1 MAAAGLEALRPVLEK
16 TGQQHLLG
24 GYDALPEEQQAALL
38 EQLKAI
44 DFEYVAHI
52 FKASIAAADTPAA
65 PAAPVADVATLKA
78 RTPQECAA
86 WRAAG
91 LRLIGAGKLA
101 VLLLAGGQG
110 TRLGST
116 APKGCYNI
124 GLPSKK
130 SLFQL
135 QAERVLRLQTLAAQ
149 QAGGAEVPPMRW
161 YIMTSPATDAETK
174 KHFRDHGFFGLKES
188 QVFFFSQGA
197 LPALTEGGAII
208 REAPARL
215 AMAPDGNGGV
225 YMALRASGALADMA
239 AHGVEAVDCY
249 CVDNALVRLGD
260 PLFVGYCHE
269 RGIECGA
276 RVVAKAY
283 PEEKVGVFARR
294 GGALEV
300 VEYSEL
306 DPAEAAASDPA
317 TGELKYGWSNICLHY
332 FRRDWLEAVSGRLAD
347 MGRYHIARKKIPSM
361 DGPVA
366 GIKLELFIFDT
377 FPLASSTALF
387 EVRREEEFA
396 PVKNAPGQGLPD
408 SPDTARDAILAL
420 HKRWVELAGGRVAC
434 AEGVEV
440 SPLVS
445 YAGEGLEELA
455 AGKEFASLYDVH
467 LQGFLAL
474 APKSAIA
481 RIKGAAAAGAAE
493 YSSPRPE
500 AKGAPAGARIIANSA
515 SSLHHQ

>member
-1 MAAAGLEALRPVLEK
+1 MTTADELGELRARLDK
-16 TGQQHLLG
+16 CGQQHLLE
-24 GYDALPEEQQAALL
+24 GYEALTQEQQAELL
-38 EQLKAI
+38 GQLKAI
-44 DFEYVAHI
+44 DFEYVNHI
-52 FKASIAAADTPAA
+52 FRASMAAADTPAA
-65 PAAPVADVATLKA
+65 PAAPVTDVATLA
-78 RTPQECAA
+78 ASTDTQRAA
-86 WRAAG
+86 WRAEG
-91 LRLIGAGKLA
+91 LRLIAGGKLG

-110 TRLGST
+110 TRLGSS

-124 GLPSKK
+124 SLPSKK

-135 QAERVLRLQTLAAQ
+135 QAERLLRLQALAG
-149 QAGGAEVPPMRW
+149 QAAAAEGSSAEVKPLRW

-174 KHFRDHGFFGLKES
+174 KHFRSNGFFGLKES
-188 QVFFFSQGA
+188 QVVFFSQGA
-197 LPALTEGGAII
+197 LPALTEGGRII
-208 REAPARL
+208 MEGPSRL

-225 YMALRASGALADMA
+225 YMALRAEGVLADMA
-239 AHGVEAVDCY
+239 AHGIEAVDCY
-249 CVDNALVRLGD
+249 CVDNALVRLAD
-260 PLFVGYCHE
+260 PTWVGFCHS

-306 DPAEAAASDPA
+306 DPSEAAASDPA

-347 MGRYHIARKKIPSM
+347 MGRYHIARKKILST

-366 GIKLELFIFDT
+366 GVKLELFIFDT
-377 FPLASSTALF
+377 FPLADSTALL

-396 PVKNAPGQGLPD
+396 PVKNAPGHGLPD

-420 HKRWVELAGGRVAC
+420 HRRWVEAAGGRVTA

-445 YAGEGLEELA
+445 YAGEGLEELCT
-455 AGKEFASLYDVH
+455 GKEFAAAYDMH
-467 LQGFLAL
+467 LQAGV
-474 APKSAIA
+474 P
-481 RIKGAAAAGAAE
+481 AAQA
-493 YSSPRPE
+493 
-500 AKGAPAGARIIANSA
+500 
-515 SSLHHQ
+515 

>member
-1 MAAAGLEALRPVLEK
+1 MAAAAGLKALRPVLAK
-16 TGQQHLLG
+16 TSQLHLLE
-24 GYDALPEEQQAALL
+24 GYEALPEEQQAALL
-38 EQLKAI
+38 EQLQAI

-52 FKASIAAADTPAA
+52 FKASMAAADVAAA
-65 PAAPVADVATLKA
+65 PAAPVADVATLKT
-78 RTPQECAA
+78 RTPEQCDA

-91 LRLIGAGKLA
+91 LRMIAGGKLA

-110 TRLGST
+110 TRLGSS

-135 QAERVLRLQTLAAQ
+135 QAERLLRLQTLAAQ
-149 QAGGAEVPPMRW
+149 QAGATEVPPLRW
-161 YIMTSPATDAETK
+161 YIMTSPPTDAETK
-174 KHFRDHGFFGLKES
+174 KHFRDHAFFGLRES

-197 LPALTEGGAII
+197 LPAMTLTGAVIQ
-208 REAPARL
+208 ETPSKL

-225 YMALRASGALADMA
+225 YVALRASGALADMA
-239 AHGVEAVDCY
+239 AHGVEAVDCFS
-249 CVDNALVRLGD
+249 VDNALVRLGD
-260 PLFVGYCHE
+260 PLFVGFCAE
-269 RGIECGA
+269 SGVECAA

-306 DPAEAAASDPA
+306 DPNEAAASDPA
-317 TGELKYGWSNICLHY
+317 TGGLKYGWSNICLHY
-332 FRRDWLEAVSGRLAD
+332 FRRDWLEAVSGQLAEL
-347 MGRYHIARKKIPSM
+347 GRYHIARKKIPSK
-361 DGPVA
+361 DGPLEGV
-366 GIKLELFIFDT
+366 KLELFIFDT
-377 FPLASSTALF
+377 FPMASSTALF
-387 EVRREEEFA
+387 EVRRDEDFA

-420 HKRWVELAGGRVAC
+420 HKRWVEAAGGRVSS

-445 YAGEGLEELA
+445 YAGEGLEA
-455 AGKEFASLYDVH
+455 ACGGKEFPGAYDMH
-467 LQGFLAL
+467 LQAGIS
-474 APKSAIA
+474 PA
-481 RIKGAAAAGAAE
+481 RA
-493 YSSPRPE
+493 
-500 AKGAPAGARIIANSA
+500 
-515 SSLHHQ
+515 